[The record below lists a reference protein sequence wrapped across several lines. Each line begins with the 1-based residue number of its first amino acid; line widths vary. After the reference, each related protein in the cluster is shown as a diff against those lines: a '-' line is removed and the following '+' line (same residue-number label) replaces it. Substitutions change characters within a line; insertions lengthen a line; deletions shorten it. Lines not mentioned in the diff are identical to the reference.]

1 MADESE
7 PTQHYLSAPAPRPT
21 LPPRSAGL
29 LVAGLLALI
38 AGQVL
43 ALSSTDSAVG
53 IVPSLLGLTL
63 LVLGIGR
70 LAANVDGL
78 ARRAALRDF
87 EAEGRIKPDRPP
99 RHA

>member
-1 MADESE
+1 MADKLE
-7 PTQHYLSAPAPRPT
+7 PTLRYLSEPAPRPT

-43 ALSSTDSAVG
+43 ALSSTDAAVG
-53 IVPSLLGLTL
+53 VVPSLLGLTL

-70 LAANVDGL
+70 LASNVDRL

-87 EAEGRIKPDRPP
+87 EAAQAQGPGRIP